1 MTTTQHTPGPWEICQ
16 EWPEENQRK
25 IQPQDSTTGLALAFG
40 DTEEE
45 ANANARLIAAAPQM
59 LNALHTALDAI
70 GDTYEARD
78 NDSQGEMIR
87 DIIAAAIEAAT
98 GEEVPA

>member
-1 MTTTQHTPGPWEICQ
+1 MACCSTGYESRKGPI
-16 EWPEENQRK
+16 PESER
-25 IQPQDSTTGLALAFG
+25 L
-40 DTEEE
+40 
-45 ANANARLIAAAPQM
+45 ANARLIAASPQM
-59 LNALHTALDAI
+59 LDALHTALDAI

-98 GEEVPA
+98 GEEVQG

>member
-1 MTTTQHTPGPWEICQ
+1 MTTSQHAPARWYASETAGHETHGQTAIAN
-16 EWPEENQRK
+16 E
-25 IQPQDSTTGLALAFG
+25 TTGETIAIVYDG
-40 DTEEE
+40 KKHG
-45 ANANARLIAAAPQM
+45 RLLAAAPQM
-59 LNALHTALDAI
+59 LDALHTALESI

-78 NDSQGEMIR
+78 NDSQGEMVR